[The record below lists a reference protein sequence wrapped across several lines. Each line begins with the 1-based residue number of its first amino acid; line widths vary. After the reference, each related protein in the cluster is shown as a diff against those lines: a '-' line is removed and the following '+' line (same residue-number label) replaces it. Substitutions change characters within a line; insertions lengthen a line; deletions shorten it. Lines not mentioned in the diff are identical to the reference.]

1 MSELLVELIEKAKA
15 LPNQLS
21 GGQQQRV
28 AVARALVNRPAIL
41 LADEPTGNLDSA
53 TSEEIMRFLQHL
65 NRQKQITL
73 VMVTHEHD
81 IAAYASRII
90 HMKDGRILSDEVNE
104 EMKRDA

>member
-1 MSELLVELIEKAKA
+1 
-15 LPNQLS
+15 
-21 GGQQQRV
+21 
-28 AVARALVNRPAIL
+28 
-41 LADEPTGNLDSA
+41 
-53 TSEEIMRFLQHL
+53 MRFLQHL